1 MNNNFLII
9 LIAFCN
15 FTSFLHRSAGTVM
28 WSDAKM
34 NNQKTG
40 RILSIDIFR
49 GFCLILMVLVHFVV
63 YWGDSD
69 AVNTWPYFV
78 LNHVIADWGAAGFL
92 MMMGMSQVFSAQ
104 HHEGEN
110 NIPAFKRAL
119 IRGGFIFTVGICM
132 LALAWGPAHIWQW
145 DILTL
150 MGFAT
155 VMLFFCRGL
164 PSWPILLFV
173 AALAVCTPLLRSGID
188 FNAVW
193 GGGFVDVPVISRYL
207 PGMMLDPAR
216 DYEGVWRTKEIVQG
230 FLFTGEFPVMPWF
243 IFPPLGFVLGRR
255 IVGGKMQNDLP
266 FLAIIGGLL
275 ALLGLGWAYAS
286 MGRNPSAI
294 ITGYIAPL
302 SFYPDSFTMICYQT
316 GIALLIFSGLFY
328 IYDVRKQDKNKAG
341 FFARIFNLASR
352 SSLTFYFLHY
362 LLIGWPLALIY
373 VLTGRYYKD
382 DLLGAYGALSAG
394 IVAVILLVTLF
405 KLWGSSK
412 NKYSLEWLLDRL
424 IKKVK

>member
-1 MNNNFLII
+1 MNNKKNE
-9 LIAFCN
+9 
-15 FTSFLHRSAGTVM
+15 
-28 WSDAKM
+28 
-34 NNQKTG
+34 

-49 GFCLILMVLVHFVV
+49 GYLLILMVLVHFVV

-69 AVNTWPYFV
+69 AVNTLPYFF

-104 HHEGEN
+104 RHEGEN
-110 NIPAFKRAL
+110 KVAAFQRAMV
-119 IRGGFIFTVGICM
+119 RGGFIFTVGIVM

-155 VMLFFCRGL
+155 VMLFFCRLL
-164 PSWPILLFV
+164 PTWPILLLV
-173 AALAVCTPLLRSGID
+173 AGLAVCTPLLRAGID

-193 GGGFVDVPVISRYL
+193 GGGFVDVPVISSYL
-207 PGMMLDPAR
+207 PGMMLDPER
-216 DYEGVWRTKEIVQG
+216 EYEVVWRTKEIVQG

-243 IFPPLGFVLGRR
+243 LFPLLGFVLGRR
-255 IVGGKMQNDLP
+255 IVSGKMQNDLP
-266 FLAIIGGLL
+266 FLAITGALL

-286 MGRNPSAI
+286 IGRDPSAI

-316 GIALLIFSGLFY
+316 GITLLTFSGLFY
-328 IYDVRKQDKNKAG
+328 LYDVRKQDRNKAG

-362 LLIGWPLALIY
+362 LLIGWSLALIY
-373 VLTGRYYKD
+373 VLTGRCYKY
-382 DLLGAYGALSAG
+382 DLLGAYNALLAG
-394 IVAVILLVTLF
+394 FIAVTLLVSLL
-405 KLWGSSK
+405 KLWGKNK
-412 NKYSLEWLLDRL
+412 NKYSLEWFLDRL

>member
-1 MNNNFLII
+1 
-9 LIAFCN
+9 
-15 FTSFLHRSAGTVM
+15 
-28 WSDAKM
+28 M
-34 NNQKTG
+34 NNQKTE
-40 RILSIDIFR
+40 RILSIDILR

-63 YWGDSD
+63 YWGDSA
-69 AVNTWPYFV
+69 AVNTWPYFF
-78 LNHVIADWGAAGFL
+78 LNHVIADWGAACFL

-110 NIPAFKRAL
+110 YIPAFKRAL

-155 VMLFFCRGL
+155 VMLFFCRLL
-164 PSWPILLFV
+164 PSWTILLAV
-173 AALAVCTPLLRSGID
+173 VGIAVCTPLLRKGID

-193 GGGFVDVPVISRYL
+193 GGGFIDVPVISSYL
-207 PGMMLDPAR
+207 SGMLIDPASE
-216 DYEGVWRTKEIVQG
+216 YEVVWRTKEIVQG
-230 FLFTGEFPVMPWF
+230 FVFTGEFPVMPWF

-255 IVGGKMQNDLP
+255 IVNGKMRNDLP
-266 FLAIIGGLL
+266 FLAITGGLL

-286 MGRNPSAI
+286 IGRDPSAI

-316 GIALLIFSGLFY
+316 GIAILIFSGMFY

-341 FFARIFNLASR
+341 FFAGIFNLASR
-352 SSLTFYFLHY
+352 SSLTFYFIHY
-362 LLIGWPLALIY
+362 LLIGWPLSLIY
-373 VLTGRYYKD
+373 VLTGWYYKYN
-382 DLLGAYGALSAG
+382 LLGAYGALLAG
-394 IVAVILLVTLF
+394 IGAVILLLSLM
-405 KLWGSSK
+405 KLWGNSK
-412 NKYSLEWLLDRL
+412 NKYSLEWFLDRL
-424 IKKVK
+424 IKRYASL